1 MTLELRRSWHDGL
14 CMMRLVLL
22 CLCLPVMVRADDIL
36 VFAPAS
42 LGGTL
47 DRVAGVFEAG
57 TNHDVIISYAG
68 TSALAFQIRRG
79 APADIFIS
87 ASVDWMDD
95 IEAAGLLVPGTRRD
109 VLSNSLVVVATEGEE
124 IGLQDLPDKLDD
136 GRLAM
141 ALTNAVP
148 AGQYG
153 REALE
158 SLGLWDAI
166 APRVVETD
174 NVRAALRLVAL
185 GEVSFGVVY
194 STDAAAE
201 EDVVVVAR
209 FPQSSHRPIL
219 YPAAQLSASS
229 AATGFLDYLGSPEA
243 QAIFVADGFTLPG
256 EQRE

>member
-1 MTLELRRSWHDGL
+1 
-14 CMMRLVLL
+14 MMRLALL
-22 CLCLPVMVRADDIL
+22 CLCLPVVVQADDIL

-47 DRVAGVFEAG
+47 DRVVETFEG
-57 TNHDVIISYAG
+57 ETGHEVTISYAG

-87 ASVDWMDD
+87 ASTDWMDD
-95 IEAAGLLVPGTRRD
+95 IEAAGLIVPDTRRD
-109 VLSNSLVVVATEGEE
+109 VLANALVLVATENEPVE
-124 IGLQDLPDKLDD
+124 LADLPALLGD

-158 SLGLWDAI
+158 ALNLWEDV

-185 GEVSFGVVY
+185 GEAALGVVY
-194 STDAAAE
+194 QTDAIAE
-201 EDVVVVAR
+201 DAVSIVAQ
-209 FPQSSHRPIL
+209 FPQETHRPIL
-219 YPAAQLSASS
+219 YPAALLSSS
-229 AATGFLDYLGSPEA
+229 AAATDFLDFLGSSDA
-243 QAIFVADGFTLPG
+243 QVIFVADGFAIPPG
-256 EQRE
+256 QAE